1 MSTENTTQQDVQT
14 AHVPVQNE
22 IKIITDSI
30 TLNAKEIYSL
40 MSQFGANP
48 VPYNPNSTMAGEE
61 YYRFKCKGA
70 MLNVPPAFQEAFA
83 DRKLYSVTITGKPYH
98 RQIADPNVAGG
109 NTTRVEQSWSYDS
122 HMTIEDYKAALNSSA
137 EIAKIEIAQE
147 MKTDQLKAMAKKAK
161 SIQLTTEQEQLAMK
175 ELQDLIA

>member
-1 MSTENTTQQDVQT
+1 MSTENTTQDVQH
-14 AHVPVQNE
+14 APVQVQND

-30 TLNAKEIYSL
+30 TLNAKDIYSM
-40 MSQFGANP
+40 MSQFGTNP
-48 VPYNPNSTMAGEE
+48 RQYNPQSTMAGEE
-61 YYRFKCKGA
+61 YYMFKCKGA
-70 MLNVPPAFQEAFA
+70 MINVPPEFQQAFA
-83 DRKLYSVTITGKPYH
+83 DRKLYSVTITGRPYH
-98 RQIADPNVAGG
+98 RTVADPNVAGG

-161 SIQLTTEQEQLAMK
+161 SVQMTADEEKLALK